1 VTNRPTDQ
9 ATNRPSDQ
17 VGFLVYWF
25 LAGLLLAL
33 LAGDKSPA
41 TIVTLLVPLAL
52 LAGVAIGRL
61 VEALDRPTLLDNGA
75 LYLALLLPVIA
86 FGIAAWLS
94 PSSLFG
100 GRFASLERRIQ
111 TVELIVLF
119 VLLLALI
126 TLAVRYVLRLRA
138 RGTALA
144 LGLCALGVLGVLML
158 HSAWAVGYQI
168 SAGEPLALSVTL
180 PKTRLLIGDLDD
192 LAGQLKGQQT
202 EIVVD
207 PALQLPLAWYLRE
220 YRNVTYV
227 RLTATPKVPLVL
239 VAQENEAAAKPL
251 LGGYAAQRYRLQAV
265 WTPVAWQGIDWVRWL
280 LYREAPASPGG
291 LEVFLYVKQ

>member
-1 VTNRPTDQ
+1 VTNRPSDQATNRPTDQ
-9 ATNRPSDQ
+9 LS
-17 VGFLVYWF
+17 FLGYWF
-25 LAGLLLAL
+25 LAGLFLAL

-41 TIVTLLVPLAL
+41 ALVPLLVPLAL

-111 TVELIVLF
+111 MIELVVLF

-144 LGLCALGVLGVLML
+144 LGLCTLGVLGVLTL
-158 HSAWAVGYQI
+158 HSAWAVGYQV
-168 SAGEPLALSVTL
+168 STGEPLAWSVTL
-180 PKTRLLIGDLDD
+180 PKTRLLIADVDD
-192 LAGQLKGQQT
+192 LAGQLKGNQT

-207 PALQLPLAWYLRE
+207 PALQLPLGWYLRE
-220 YRNVTYV
+220 YRNVSYS
-227 RLTATPKVPLVL
+227 RLTTTPKAPLVL

-251 LGGYAAQRYRLQAV
+251 LGGYAAQRYRLQSV
-265 WTPVAWQGIDWVRWL
+265 WTPAAWQVIDWVRWL
-280 LYREAPASPGG
+280 LYRQAPASPGG
-291 LEVFLYVKQ
+291 LEALLYVKQ